1 MNATKRFDIE
11 NNKKLSVNTDELQAI
26 LGCGRKSAVQ
36 IGEAAE
42 AKIRIGKRV
51 FWNVGKIKQYL
62 DDISE

>member
-1 MNATKRFDIE
+1 MNATKQFDIE
-11 NNKKLSVNTDELQAI
+11 STRKLSVDTEKLQAI
-26 LGCGRKSAVQ
+26 LGCGRKTAVRV
-36 IGEAAE
+36 GENAE